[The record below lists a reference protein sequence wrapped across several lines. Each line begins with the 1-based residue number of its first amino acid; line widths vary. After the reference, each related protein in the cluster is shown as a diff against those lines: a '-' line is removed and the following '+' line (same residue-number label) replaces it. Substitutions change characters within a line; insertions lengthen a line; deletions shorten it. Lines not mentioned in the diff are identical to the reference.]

1 MRLKESEILERFRQ
15 EIEVEPGQAIDT
27 GKYAPLII
35 KRVEQDVL
43 LSESFRVDAVIDF
56 CIVDGPCFKAL
67 AEIKNVSTPK
77 EISLAVNQ
85 LAFIQNRFND
95 KEMVPF
101 LLVPYMGTEQAKM
114 LQRAGISWIDLC
126 GNMMIRVGN
135 RVYIERT
142 GKKNSF
148 PDTSPIKKIFEGTS
162 SLVSRA
168 LLLNKE
174 PFKSLYEVTNFI
186 IDRGGNI
193 TLSTVSK
200 VLMLLEEG
208 LLVKK
213 TESGIFAI
221 NRGKLLESVLEGY
234 VSYTKRN
241 KNKTYTFAIN
251 GRSFIFYKFFSEEK
265 VDYAV
270 CGFSATQ
277 LKNLATTN
285 RTTVF
290 IKSINEA
297 RKAFERNNIN
307 IKPDTEFG
315 QLDLIE
321 TRNPCVWFNLQGKP
335 DYSIVDD
342 IELYLEM
349 MIDTPR
355 GPKVA
360 EMLKERILKG
370 HE

>member
-1 MRLKESEILERFRQ
+1 MRLKESEM
-15 EIEVEPGQAIDT
+15 IELLQNES
-27 GKYAPLII
+27 GKFAPLSI
-35 KRVEQDVL
+35 KSITSGDNNAEAFI
-43 LSESFRVDAVIDF
+43 EFFIA
-56 CIVDGPCFKAL
+56 DGPYFKAFV
-67 AEIKNVSTPK
+67 EIMPVATPK
-77 EISLAVNQ
+77 MISSMVQFFRGL
-85 LAFIQNRFND
+85 ND
-95 KEMVPF
+95 KEKIP
-101 LLVPYMGTEQAKM
+101 LLVVPYMGSEQTKI
-114 LQRAGISWIDLC
+114 LQREGISWIDLC
-126 GNMMIRVGN
+126 GNMMIKVGN
-135 RVYIERT
+135 KIYIERT
-142 GKKNSF
+142 GKKNLF

-168 LLLNKE
+168 LLLKKE
-174 PFKSLYEVTNFI
+174 PFRSLYEVVNFI
-186 IDRGGNI
+186 NERNGNI

-200 VLMLLEEG
+200 IISSLEEG
-208 LLVKK
+208 LLITK
-213 TESGIFAI
+213 TEAGISVT
-221 NRGKLLESVLEGY
+221 NREKLLDSVLEGY
-234 VSYTKRN
+234 IDYTRRN
-241 KNKTYTFAIN
+241 KSVTYTFAIP
-251 GRSFIFYKFFSEEK
+251 GRSSIFSNFFSEEK

-270 CGFSATQ
+270 CGFSAAQ

-297 RKAFERNNIN
+297 RKAFERNNVN

-321 TRNPCVWFNLQGKP
+321 TRNPCVWFNVQGKP

-370 HE
+370 QE

>member
-1 MRLKESEILERFRQ
+1 
-15 EIEVEPGQAIDT
+15 
-27 GKYAPLII
+27 
-35 KRVEQDVL
+35 
-43 LSESFRVDAVIDF
+43 
-56 CIVDGPCFKAL
+56 
-67 AEIKNVSTPK
+67 
-77 EISLAVNQ
+77 
-85 LAFIQNRFND
+85 
-95 KEMVPF
+95 
-101 LLVPYMGTEQAKM
+101 MGTEQAKM

>member
-1 MRLKESEILERFRQ
+1 MRLKESEIIERLKSD
-15 EIEVEPGQAIDT
+15 IDR
-27 GKYAPLII
+27 YAPLTI
-35 KRVEQDVL
+35 KSIEWEVVL
-43 LSESFRVDAVIDF
+43 TEGRADALIEF
-56 CIVDGPCFKAL
+56 CIADGPCFKAMVEVKTV
-67 AEIKNVSTPK
+67 ATPK
-77 EISLAVNQ
+77 IISQAAQQFTTYLSR
-85 LAFIQNRFND
+85 IGD
-95 KEMVPF
+95 KTIVPVVI
-101 LLVPYMGTEQAKM
+101 VPYMGTEQAKM
-114 LQRAGISWIDLC
+114 LQRDGISWIDLS
-126 GNMMIRVGN
+126 GNMVIRVQN

-142 GKKNSF
+142 GRKNQF

-168 LLLNKE
+168 LLLKKE
-174 PFKSLYEVTNFI
+174 PFRSLYEVTNFI

-200 VLMLLEEG
+200 VLKLLEEG
-208 LLVKK
+208 LLINK
-213 TESGIFAI
+213 TESGIFTI
-221 NRGKLLESVLEGY
+221 NREKLLESVLEGY
-234 VSYTKRN
+234 ISYTKRN

-251 GRSFIFYKFFSEEK
+251 GRSFIIYNFFSEEK

-270 CGFSATQ
+270 CGFSAAQ

-297 RKAFERNNIN
+297 RKAFERIN
-307 IKPDTEFG
+307 IKPDAEFG

-321 TRNPCVWFNLQGKP
+321 TRNPCVWFNLQGESNYK
-335 DYSIVDD
+335 IVDD

-360 EMLKERILKG
+360 DMLKERILKG
-370 HE
+370 QE